1 MSELPKSRADFT
13 SFAAAYLCADSR
25 NQGYWHRWL
34 ERVWVDLAQLMVV
47 NWLCA
52 AATCPRQMFD
62 MLVQSKWCQKIHLQ
76 GSIPTFSCLQKRH
89 SAAAAVLEKVVQ
101 TRNLLRSNTQ
111 GSPRSHAFNILQPSK
126 QRIQACWDCHPRMGR
141 EPSWPRWPSWSI
153 SATIWCTSWIQLA
166 YQHTTGSTGG
176 GFRSSAGGDLWHGIR
191 GVLQILMAWIHSR
204 IVRTCRNM
212 SELWFVSPC
221 FSVNWKRN
229 FFNWV
234 CLPQELLVYH
244 HFPYR
249 IYNGHVILGQ
259 IQGPMAW
266 YSSHGLEL
274 FPLQNGWLNDAIYR
288 LKISAFKL
296 AKWEVCW
303 LYSPFFYTMLTQCWH
318 ISLSILS
325 HGSMGFSDRLPMA
338 SWPPNPLIHMATQD
352 CLDQAS
358 YLIARGDEA
367 WSCEQYD
374 SLCITLMT

>member
-1 MSELPKSRADFT
+1 MSE
-13 SFAAAYLCADSR
+13 
-25 NQGYWHRWL
+25 H
-34 ERVWVDLAQLMVV
+34 
-47 NWLCA
+47 
-52 AATCPRQMFD
+52 
-62 MLVQSKWCQKIHLQ
+62 
-76 GSIPTFSCLQKRH
+76 
-89 SAAAAVLEKVVQ
+89 
-101 TRNLLRSNTQ
+101 
-111 GSPRSHAFNILQPSK
+111 
-126 QRIQACWDCHPRMGR
+126 
-141 EPSWPRWPSWSI
+141 
-153 SATIWCTSWIQLA
+153 
-166 YQHTTGSTGG
+166 
-176 GFRSSAGGDLWHGIR
+176 
-191 GVLQILMAWIHSR
+191 
-204 IVRTCRNM
+204 VRT
-212 SELWFVSPC
+212 VVC